1 MRLLLTMMSPFGRR
15 KEVTMLIGMASM
27 RDFDVVGVE
36 GRGICCDLLIS
47 DVCWDGRQVCVA

>member
-36 GRGICCDLLIS
+36 GLRGGGF
-47 DVCWDGRQVCVA
+47 VVTY